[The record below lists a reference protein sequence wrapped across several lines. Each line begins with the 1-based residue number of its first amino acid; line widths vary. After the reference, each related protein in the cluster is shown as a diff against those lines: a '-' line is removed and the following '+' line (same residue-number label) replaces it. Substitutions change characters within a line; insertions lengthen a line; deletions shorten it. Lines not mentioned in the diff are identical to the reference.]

1 MSEHSFGRIR
11 GFLWPIHGYE
21 MKKFLPLFI
30 MLFLVTFNYSFL
42 RSSKDVLMISKCGIK
57 SLAFLKL
64 YVVLPGAILYTLYYS
79 YLLNKLPRERVFY
92 WAIAPFLFFFTI
104 FGLIFYPYASFF
116 EPNFLLIKLETY
128 FKNPNIH
135 VLLNMI
141 RNWPI
146 TLYYLM
152 AELWGGA
159 ALSLLFW
166 GFTNSITSLK
176 QSKRFYALLSI
187 GANIG
192 LALSGPYMNW
202 LKTISNHNYDLMV
215 LGLIKSF
222 VISTACIL
230 GIYYWIQKNVVSDPS
245 LVEEKPQTVAIKK
258 KEKKSLKESMII
270 LFSSKHLIYIS
281 ILVIAYGL
289 TINLVEF
296 IWKHQ
301 VVTYF
306 NLTSVNQTVSLSQM
320 QLFFSNTQTITGI
333 LSIFLTLFVSG
344 QVERAFGWTTA
355 ALITPISILILSLLF
370 FGISLSYQW
379 NIDIPFLNTFAHPLY
394 FVIIVG
400 AIQNGLAKAA
410 KYAIFDPT
418 KEQSYFPLD
427 DFGRTQGKVAVD
439 VVGARLGKA
448 GSSIILQ
455 VMMLLTGSIASYIP
469 IIGLFIIL
477 VVLIWIYA
485 VFSLGYK
492 ISEYE
497 KTLEA

>member
-1 MSEHSFGRIR
+1 MSEQSFGRVR

-21 MKKFLPLFI
+21 LKKFLPLFI

-57 SLAFLKL
+57 ALAFLKL
-64 YVVLPGAILYTLYYS
+64 YVVLPGAIFYTIYYS
-79 YLLNKLPRERVFY
+79 YLLNTVSRDKVFY
-92 WAIAPFLFFFTI
+92 WAIAPFLIFFSL
-104 FGLIFYPYASFF
+104 FGILLYPYASFF
-116 EPNFLLIKLETY
+116 EPSFLLSSLENY
-128 FKNPNIH
+128 FTNPNVH

-141 RNWPI
+141 KNWPI

-215 LGLIKSF
+215 FGLVKSF
-222 VISTACIL
+222 LISTLCIL
-230 GIYYWIQKNVVSDPS
+230 GIYYWMQCYVVSDPN
-245 LVEEKPQTVAIKK
+245 LVEMQSQPAILKK
-258 KEKKSLKESMII
+258 KEKKSLKESIII

-306 NLTSVNQTVSLSQM
+306 NLTSINQTVSLSQM
-320 QLFFSNTQTITGI
+320 QLFFSNTQTVTGL
-333 LSIFLTLFVSG
+333 LSIFLTLFISG
-344 QVERAFGWTTA
+344 QVERSFGWTIA
-355 ALITPISILILSLLF
+355 ALITPISILILSLVF
-370 FGISLSYQW
+370 FGISLAYQW
-379 NIDIPFLNTFAHPLY
+379 NISLSFLTTHAHPLY
-394 FVIIVG
+394 IVIVIG

-448 GSSIILQ
+448 GSSVILQ
-455 VMMLLTGSIASYIP
+455 IMMLLTGSIASYIP
-469 IIGLFIIL
+469 VIGLFIIL

-485 VFSLGYK
+485 VFCLGKK
-492 ISEYE
+492 ISDYE
-497 KTLEA
+497 KTLEE